1 MSSLIADLLDRLD
14 TERRYGFEERA
25 GTIEFDSRVQMGV
38 QHGAFCLGCCWFLML
53 LLFFGGVMNLYWI
66 VGLAIFVLLEKT
78 TRIGH
83 WLTRVS
89 GVGLL
94 VGAAWL
100 ATQAA

>member
-1 MSSLIADLLDRLD
+1 MTAHWRD
-14 TERRYGFEERA
+14 G
-25 GTIEFDSRVQMGV
+25 RVGALRMGV
-38 QHGAFCLGCCWFLML
+38 LHGAFCLGCCWFLML

-66 VGLAIFVLLEKT
+66 VGLAVFVLLEKT

-83 WLTRVS
+83 WLTRIS

-94 VGAAWL
+94 AGAAFL

>member
-1 MSSLIADLLDRLD
+1 
-14 TERRYGFEERA
+14 
-25 GTIEFDSRVQMGV
+25 
-38 QHGAFCLGCCWFLML
+38 ML

-94 VGAAWL
+94 AVAAWL